1 MKKSSAQKNSLVT
14 RPPVV
19 AVLGHIDHGKSTLLD
34 YIRNTQTT
42 EKETGGITQNMSAYE
57 AVENGK
63 ENKQR
68 VTFLDTPGHEAFQEL
83 RSRGAKVAD
92 IGILV
97 VSAEDGVK
105 TQTLE
110 ALKVI
115 TDAKLP
121 YIVAI
126 NKIDKEGANVD
137 RTKQNLLE
145 NGIYIE
151 GYGGNVPAIPLSAK
165 TGAGVP
171 ELLDMIQLVAEV
183 EDFKADP
190 TAMGEGIILETNH
203 DKQKGVSATLIIKD
217 GTMKA
222 GMFVVAGEAFA
233 PVRIFQDFMGRTIEE
248 ASFSMPV
255 KVIGWS
261 EVPNVGDIFTSYA
274 TKKEAEEAVRINHEA
289 NVTQS
294 APRRVH
300 AQEFIIPALI
310 KANTSGVLE
319 AIEHEIRKCETE
331 KTGVHIILKGVGDI
345 SESDIK
351 LAAANLQTLIVGFD
365 TKIDN
370 SAKML
375 AEKLGMEIK
384 TFNIIYK
391 LSEWLA
397 EVIKERTP
405 KVEVE
410 EERGRVKVL
419 KIFSKAKDKQVLGG
433 RVEQGAIMTNDEV
446 VIFRREAEIGRGRV
460 RELQQAKTKTGEV
473 NEGSEFGAMI
483 ESKMEIAPGD
493 YIKPIMKVVK

>member
-1 MKKSSAQKNSLVT
+1 MKNSSEQKNTLIT
-14 RPPVV
+14 RPAIV

-34 YIRNTQTT
+34 YIRSTTTT
-42 EKETGGITQNMSAYE
+42 EKEIGGITQNMSAYE
-57 AVENGK
+57 VDQN
-63 ENKQR
+63 NRR

-105 TQTLE
+105 PQTLE

-115 TDAKLP
+115 TAAKLP

-126 NKIDKEGANVD
+126 NKIDKEGANIE

-151 GYGGNVPAIPLSAK
+151 GYGGSVPALPVSAK
-165 TGAGVP
+165 TGEGIP

-190 TAMGEGIILETNH
+190 NIAAEGIILETNH
-203 DKQKGVSATLIIKD
+203 DKQKGVSATLIIKN
-217 GTMKA
+217 GTLKN
-222 GMFVVAGEAFA
+222 GMYVVASEAMA
-233 PVRIFQDFMGRTIEE
+233 PVRIFQDFRGATIKE
-248 ASFSMPV
+248 ASFSTPV
-255 KVIGWS
+255 KVIGFD
-261 EVPNVGDIFTSYA
+261 EVPSVGDSFVSYA
-274 TKKEAEEAVRINHEA
+274 TKKEAEEAVRQNHEA
-289 NVTQS
+289 NVTG
-294 APRRVH
+294 AKPRRVY

-331 KTGVHIILKGVGDI
+331 KAGVHIILKGVGDI

-351 LAAANLQTLIVGFD
+351 LAAANLQTLVIGFD

-384 TFNIIYK
+384 IFNIIYK
-391 LSEWLA
+391 LSEWLTG
-397 EVIKERTP
+397 VIEERTP

-410 EERGRVKVL
+410 EERGRIKIL
-419 KIFSKAKDKQVLGG
+419 KIFSKTKDKQVLGG
-433 RVEQGAIMTNDEV
+433 RVEQGAIMAHDEV
-446 VIFRREAEIGRGRV
+446 TIFRREAEIGRGRV
-460 RELQQAKTKTGEV
+460 RELQQAKSKTGEV
-473 NEGSEFGAMI
+473 KEGLEFGAMI
-483 ESKMEIAPGD
+483 ESKIEIAPGD